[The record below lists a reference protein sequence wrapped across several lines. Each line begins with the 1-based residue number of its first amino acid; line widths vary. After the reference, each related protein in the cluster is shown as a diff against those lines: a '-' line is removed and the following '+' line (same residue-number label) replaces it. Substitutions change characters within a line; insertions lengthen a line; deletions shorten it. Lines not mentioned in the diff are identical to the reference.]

1 MVNAI
6 IRLEYFKSPEDSNLF
21 SLGVAWEKVTEA
33 LPVRGGGSRSVIRYE
48 ICIQGNE
55 RTNGGECGRIAWCHR
70 GSS

>member
-6 IRLEYFKSPEDSNLF
+6 IRLEYFKSPEESTLS
-21 SLGVAWEKVTEA
+21 SLGVAWEEVMEV
-33 LPVRGGGSRSVIRYE
+33 LPVRGGGSRSAIRYE

-55 RTNGGECGRIAWCHR
+55 RVNGGECGRIAWCHR